1 MIMDVNVPTKN
12 EVLAHATSF
21 IAELKEFARSKFDLN
36 LPTFTP
42 TIKFTN
48 ANQLGLAG
56 RRDGQPFM
64 MVNFGHII
72 KYPVLAYDEYK
83 RLAPK
88 ASIGSFYTNDWKLWV
103 EALILH
109 EFAHVIQ
116 FNIITSKSK
125 LKLSQNVID
134 GYGIFETGH
143 GRFFQ
148 RIYKTLRDKFLN
160 HKIRPSYCHI
170 GKQFDM
176 PKTDRPVNKSTV
188 TTEHPLMGVRISLH
202 SQVFT
207 VVGYDKRKYK
217 YPFIV
222 QSDAGQK
229 FRVSEKYVKSFV
241 I

>member
-1 MIMDVNVPTKN
+1 MNANVPSKN
-12 EVLAHATSF
+12 EVFVFANSF
-21 IAELKEFARSKFDLN
+21 VSQLKEFAKTEFDLDLSN
-36 LPTFTP
+36 FTP

-56 RRDGQPFM
+56 RRNGRPFM
-64 MVNFGHII
+64 MVNFGYIT

-83 RLAPK
+83 RLSSK
-88 ASIGSFYTNDWKLWV
+88 ASIGSFYTNDWKLWA

-116 FNIITSKSK
+116 FNIIESRSK
-125 LKLSQNVID
+125 LKLSQNVIN
-134 GYGIFETGH
+134 GYGIFESGH
-143 GRFFQ
+143 GSFFQ

-170 GKQFDM
+170 GKQFDV
-176 PKTDRPVNKSTV
+176 PKTDVRVKKSTV
-188 TTEHPLMGVRISLH
+188 TEDHPFMGVRISLH
-202 SQVFT
+202 NMVYT

-222 QSDAGQK
+222 QNDMGQK
-229 FRVSEKYVKSFV
+229 FRVSERYVKSFV